1 MSATPRRTAL
11 TADAAGR
18 DVSGDRAPAAD
29 IRLQNFLTRA
39 NVAWHPTKAEKMTT
53 QTHPVDRELIQ
64 AAAHIARTRCQGDN
78 HTMAAA
84 ARSADGRIITAVN
97 AYHFTGGPCAEL
109 VLIGAAAAQ
118 GAYELDTI
126 VAVGDRDRGVVPP
139 CGRCRQ
145 VLLDYFPA
153 LKVIVGEDDHI
164 RTVHITDLLP
174 ESYIWADH
182 QFEAE

>member
-97 AYHFTGGPCAEL
+97 AYHFTGGP
-109 VLIGAAAAQ
+109 
-118 GAYELDTI
+118 
-126 VAVGDRDRGVVPP
+126 
-139 CGRCRQ
+139 
-145 VLLDYFPA
+145 
-153 LKVIVGEDDHI
+153 
-164 RTVHITDLLP
+164 
-174 ESYIWADH
+174 
-182 QFEAE
+182 